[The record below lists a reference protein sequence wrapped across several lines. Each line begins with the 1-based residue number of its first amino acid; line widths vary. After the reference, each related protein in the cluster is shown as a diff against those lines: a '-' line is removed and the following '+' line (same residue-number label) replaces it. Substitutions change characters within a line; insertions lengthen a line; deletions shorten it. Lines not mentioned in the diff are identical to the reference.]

1 MTDEAGRA
9 AFTRADAVAN
19 RAARRFCRRGSLTS
33 PIACHSIARTHNG
46 GYPVAVSHAATELPH
61 VQLTADGVAVVR
73 RFLNGDQTA
82 TLRHLVASVYDAM
95 AACSEF
101 SNLEMAENFKK
112 WNGVWLWPLPDFLNG
127 HGTLSA
133 QYRASVANIARRTRA
148 LFGGGWRYYPSRSF
162 FRRYTGVEEPVP
174 WHIDADA
181 AMIDR
186 PEAIN
191 VWLPL
196 NAVGAGSPSLEMMV
210 GSHHK
215 MKQLPLLTGKRRYR
229 DDVFAAS
236 AGTTKI
242 VPQLDP
248 GDAIIFDQFTLHRT
262 QPQIGDLVERTS
274 CELRFIKLSG
284 WRRLSAMTSSQW
296 PPAFLV
302 KNH

>member
-9 AFTRADAVAN
+9 ASVAALTRALEVWRLDFAQCASFN
-19 RAARRFCRRGSLTS
+19 SKHAKRER
-33 PIACHSIARTHNG
+33 
-46 GYPVAVSHAATELPH
+46 PVTIPHAAADSPG

-73 RFLNGDQTA
+73 KFLNGDQTA
-82 TLRHLVASVYDAM
+82 ALKHLVTSVYDAM
-95 AACSEF
+95 AACTEF
-101 SNLEMAENFKK
+101 SNLEMADNFKK

-127 HGTLSA
+127 RGTLSA

-181 AMIDR
+181 AMVDR

-196 NAVGAGSPSLEMMV
+196 NAVGAGLPSLEMMV

-215 MKQLPLLTGKRRYR
+215 MRQLPLLTGKRRYR
-229 DDVFAAS
+229 DDAFAAS
-236 AGTTKI
+236 AGTKI

-262 QPQIGDLVERTS
+262 QPQISDIIERTS

-284 WRRLSAMTSSQW
+284 WRRLPAMTSSQW

-302 KNH
+302 KNY